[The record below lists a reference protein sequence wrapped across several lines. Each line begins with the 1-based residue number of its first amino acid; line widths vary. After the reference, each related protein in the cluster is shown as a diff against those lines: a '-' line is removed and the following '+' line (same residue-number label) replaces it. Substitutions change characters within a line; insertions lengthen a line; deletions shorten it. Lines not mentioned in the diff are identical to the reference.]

1 MDEINVTD
9 RVTVTT
15 SDARLSVLVT
25 IGDVV
30 VTVAGPAL
38 REISNQ
44 TEAQVRSAALRLA
57 TRALDV
63 AQQEIAQEQ
72 Q

>member
-1 MDEINVTD
+1 MDEIDVTD
-9 RVTVTT
+9 RVTVRI
-15 SDARLSVLVT
+15 SSSQLSVVVR

-38 REISNQ
+38 RESSNQ
-44 TEAQVRSAALRLA
+44 TESQVRSAALRLA

-72 Q
+72 E